1 MFRISGRDWLPG
13 GAASERPG
21 PAGIREGLVLAR
33 RAQVPGP
40 ESGLGSV
47 GGGGRATVPPA
58 PCRSAASSGVRFSRT
73 TLSRVR
79 TVTSGR
85 TAGRAV
91 AALRV
96 AAEPQERG
104 MGVAAQRGAHE
115 GQKRYGGGRRLGGQR
130 VGVPQ
135 GRETL
140 ERAQALSAS
149 VALSGEICVVRVSA
163 GGDALRG
170 IRVRIG
176 TLEGRAGRSCPGA
189 APVTGSL
196 SLGHRAV
203 MTPFLSPPQFPRP
216 AG

>member
-1 MFRISGRDWLPG
+1 MRGRNHT
-13 GAASERPG
+13 E
-21 PAGIREGLVLAR
+21 E
-33 RAQVPGP
+33 
-40 ESGLGSV
+40 
-47 GGGGRATVPPA
+47 GGGW
-58 PCRSAASSGVRFSRT
+58 
-73 TLSRVR
+73 
-79 TVTSGR
+79 
-85 TAGRAV
+85 
-91 AALRV
+91 
-96 AAEPQERG
+96 
-104 MGVAAQRGAHE
+104 GA
-115 GQKRYGGGRRLGGQR
+115 QR

-203 MTPFLSPPQFPRP
+203 MTPSLSPPQFPDLRGELESTECP
-216 AG
+216 FGIQM